1 MVESCMGEGS
11 IFICCLFL
19 LLSEFKVLKSSS
31 SSSLEKSFKEVV
43 EFIVYQF
50 FMVINIVGQV
60 VEQAIILLVEDNY
73 DFWNYF

>member
-1 MVESCMGEGS
+1 MGSGIGLVLAKLFVVLMGGDIMVESCMGEGS

-43 EFIVYQF
+43 EFIVY
-50 FMVINIVGQV
+50 
-60 VEQAIILLVEDNY
+60 
-73 DFWNYF
+73 